1 MGRCLPE
8 RVVTNAEMAKK
19 VGRSAEW
26 IASRTGVLE
35 RRWVTTETAP
45 GMAAEASR
53 EALDRAGLAAS
64 DVDYVLNASGTPW
77 QVLPDGST
85 WLQRELGIEC
95 AGCSIH
101 STCLSFVTSLQ
112 MAACLLAAGQAKTV
126 LVSVSEIC
134 SRALDFESPETA
146 SLFGDGAVAAVLQLS
161 DDGSSS
167 IINSCF
173 RTFPEGCEF
182 TEIRGGGS
190 RLHPDNPD
198 IVRTDN
204 LFQMQGTA
212 ILRLAREK
220 LPIVL
225 DELQPGLSQGMMD
238 VDRFFPHQASRLGL
252 SILNRFGWTDEK
264 MEMVLPTLGNVV
276 AASIPLCL
284 YQAQKDGRLNRGDKI
299 LLLGTGAGFSVGT
312 MLLRF

>member
-8 RVVTNAEMAKK
+8 RIVTNDEMALK
-19 VGRSAEW
+19 VGRSADW
-26 IASRTGVLE
+26 ILSRTGVRT
-35 RRWVTTETAP
+35 RRWVVDETAP
-45 GMAAEASR
+45 KMAAEASR
-53 EALDRAGLAAS
+53 EAIERAGLRP
-64 DVDYVLNASGTPW
+64 DEIDFVLNASGTPW

-85 WLQRELGIEC
+85 WLQRELGLEC
-95 AGCSIH
+95 AGCSVH
-101 STCLSFVTSLQ
+101 STCLSFVSALQ
-112 MAACLLAAGQAKTV
+112 IGASLLAAGQAKTI

-146 SLFGDGAVAAVLQLS
+146 ALFGDGAVSAILQEG
-161 DDGSSS
+161 DGEESVILNS
-167 IINSCF
+167 IF

-182 TEIRGGGS
+182 TQIRGGGS
-190 RLHPDNPD
+190 RRHPDNPET
-198 IVRTDN
+198 VRTDN
-204 LFQMQGTA
+204 LFQMQGSA

-225 DELQPGLSQGMMD
+225 EELQPGLSTGVTD

-252 SILNRFGWTDEK
+252 SILNRFGWTDEN
-264 MEMVLPTLGNVV
+264 MEMVLPELGNVV

-284 YQAQKDGRLNRGDKI
+284 YQALEEGRLHRGDKI
-299 LLLGTGAGFSVGT
+299 LLLGTGAGFSVGV